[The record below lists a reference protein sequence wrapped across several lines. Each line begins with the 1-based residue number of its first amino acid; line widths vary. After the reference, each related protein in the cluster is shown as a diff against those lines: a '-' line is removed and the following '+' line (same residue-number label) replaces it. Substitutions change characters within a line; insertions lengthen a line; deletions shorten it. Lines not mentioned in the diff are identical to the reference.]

1 MKATLEF
8 TLPEEHGEYMRAVH
22 AGHAWNVLT
31 EVSFLL
37 RNHYKHGADAEETL
51 KSIQEEINDT
61 QEAMWQ

>member
-8 TLPEEHGEYMRAVH
+8 ILPDEHVEYMRAVH
-22 AGHAWNVLT
+22 ASHAWNVLT

-37 RNHYKHGADAEETL
+37 RNHYKHGSEAEETL
-51 KSIQEEINDT
+51 KIIQAEINDT